1 MQTLLTRS
9 IENPIVKDRLTFLK
23 TAAETGGKYTSM
35 LLELA
40 PNGYNEPHSHR
51 SFDEVFTVVEGRL
64 GMRLG
69 NKTFILEPGQTA
81 RVKAGDTHSF
91 FNPSATEKAIAHV
104 MLDNGNTGMEISLQV
119 AYGLARDGR
128 TTHRGIPKNLYHLA
142 CLIHWS
148 GTNLPHCLRF
158 LEPFF
163 AWLHA
168 RAKQKGIDRQLIRQ
182 YALVNAGF

>member
-1 MQTLLTRS
+1 MQTLLARS

-23 TAAETGGKYTSM
+23 TSAETGGAYTSM

-51 SFDEVFTVVEGRL
+51 SFDEVFTVLKGQL
-64 GMRLG
+64 GMRLE
-69 NKTFILEPGQTA
+69 NQTFILEPGETA
-81 RVKAGDTHSF
+81 RVKAGATHSF
-91 FNPSATEKAIAHV
+91 FNPSATEKAVAHV

-128 TTHRGIPKNLYHLA
+128 TTLRGIPKNLYHLA

-148 GTNLPHCLRF
+148 DTNLPRFLRF
-158 LEPFF
+158 LEPMFC
-163 AWLHA
+163 WLHA
-168 RAKQKGIDRQLIRQ
+168 RARQKGIDRQLILQ
-182 YALVNAGF
+182 YAKI